1 MTMYRLKS
9 YNNTLAASY
18 IGYVVQAIVNCFVPL
33 LFIRF
38 TQEFSID
45 FTKIT
50 LIVTLNFIIQLSVDA
65 IASKLV
71 DKIGYRI
78 SMIIAHVLCAAGL
91 SGLAWLPNLI
101 GGNYAGILICVV
113 MYAIGGGLIEVCISP
128 IVESCPTKKK
138 SAAMS
143 LLHSFYCW
151 GSVAVIALSSV
162 FFIAVGIEKWRLLA
176 IIWAIIPAF
185 NAVYFIFVPLVKSD
199 EDGERCKIISLMKN
213 KIFWLTAIL
222 ILCAG
227 ASELAMSQWA
237 SAFAEKGLGVSKTVG
252 DILGPCLFAVCMGI
266 SRVGYAKL
274 SDKINLTTFMM
285 IGAVL
290 CVISYLLVVF
300 SPIPALSLVGCS
312 LCGFSVG
319 IFWPGTFSLAAG
331 SIKGGGTTM
340 FALLALFGDMGCMM
354 GPTAVGALSSAL
366 GDDLKV
372 GLSLSIVFP
381 TVIIIVVIILN
392 LSVKK
397 SKKLMP
403 KELDDGAVKK

>member
-128 IVESCPTKKK
+128 IVESCPT
-138 SAAMS
+138 
-143 LLHSFYCW
+143 
-151 GSVAVIALSSV
+151 
-162 FFIAVGIEKWRLLA
+162 
-176 IIWAIIPAF
+176 
-185 NAVYFIFVPLVKSD
+185 
-199 EDGERCKIISLMKN
+199 
-213 KIFWLTAIL
+213 
-222 ILCAG
+222 
-227 ASELAMSQWA
+227 
-237 SAFAEKGLGVSKTVG
+237 
-252 DILGPCLFAVCMGI
+252 
-266 SRVGYAKL
+266 
-274 SDKINLTTFMM
+274 
-285 IGAVL
+285 
-290 CVISYLLVVF
+290 
-300 SPIPALSLVGCS
+300 
-312 LCGFSVG
+312 
-319 IFWPGTFSLAAG
+319 
-331 SIKGGGTTM
+331 
-340 FALLALFGDMGCMM
+340 
-354 GPTAVGALSSAL
+354 
-366 GDDLKV
+366 
-372 GLSLSIVFP
+372 
-381 TVIIIVVIILN
+381 
-392 LSVKK
+392 
-397 SKKLMP
+397 
-403 KELDDGAVKK
+403 